1 MMIGTYLGKSVS
13 FKDQWLLYEAL
24 RSTASI
30 IFAVASVWLAL
41 IYPDRLKSPYTKT
54 SIDPVYKK
62 GFKQLFTPIIN
73 SIYVLCAV
81 LLVGILVP
89 IIKELNLSDAF
100 IPWLRAAS
108 MLLLTSLTMFQI
120 YTVLSLLT
128 PIANIMNK
136 HEQDAHVINLL
147 DALTKHPKK

>member
-1 MMIGTYLGKSVS
+1 MIGTYLGKGVRLT
-13 FKDQWLLYEAL
+13 DQWLLYEAL

-54 SIDPVYKK
+54 SIDPVYKE

-108 MLLLTSLTMFQI
+108 MLLLTSLTMFQV
-120 YTVLSLLT
+120 YTVLSLFI

-136 HEQDAHVINLL
+136 HEQDAHVTNLI
-147 DALTKHPKK
+147 DDLTNHPKE